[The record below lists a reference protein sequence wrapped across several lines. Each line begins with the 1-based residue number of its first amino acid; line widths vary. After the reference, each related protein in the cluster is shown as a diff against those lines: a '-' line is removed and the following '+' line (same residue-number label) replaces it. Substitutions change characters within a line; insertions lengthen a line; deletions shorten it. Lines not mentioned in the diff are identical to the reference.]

1 MRKMSCILLSAIL
14 LAMLLAGCGA
24 SGKLPTAGGGDA
36 DAGKTLESIT
46 CYPSELNMRVGDTS
60 EITTVLTPADA
71 ENTELIW
78 SSNNPSVV
86 SVSNGTILA
95 LGAGDCTVTAAS
107 AVYAD
112 VRCDIP
118 VTVEEKDNG
127 TTGAESV
134 NPPAGAT
141 VVYVMPSV
149 SSKEVYPSYYLSES
163 EAASM
168 DIDELQFTINQ
179 IYANNGYL
187 FSTDSIQS
195 YFSQMSWYR
204 PITGDSG
211 SLHMSSMDQANIKLL
226 TRYRDAQRS
235 AGYSASTSVGSL
247 WTYNAVQSPLSESFV
262 ASLNGYDVQLLI
274 NTIYAKNGY
283 IFSTPSLAALFEGQP
298 WYWGWTTDSSE
309 LSFSSTDKSNLRLLE
324 KYQ

>member
-1 MRKMSCILLSAIL
+1 MKKLVSILISAIL
-14 LAMLLAGCGA
+14 LASLLAGCGLPE
-24 SGKLPTAGGGDA
+24 KLPIIGGIGA
-36 DAGKTLESIT
+36 DKELESIA
-46 CYPSELNMRVGDTS
+46 CYPAELNMRVGDTS

-78 SSNNPSVV
+78 SSSNPSVV
-86 SVSNGTILA
+86 SVSNGTVLA

-107 AVYAD
+107 AVYAN
-112 VRCDIP
+112 VKCEIP
-118 VTVEEKDNG
+118 VTVEEEKPEAAG
-127 TTGAESV
+127 TV
-134 NPPAGAT
+134 NVTPPAGTT

-149 SSKEVYPSYYLSES
+149 SSDQVYPSYYLSED
-163 EAASM
+163 EVAGM

-179 IYANNGYL
+179 IYAKNGYI

-195 YFSQMSWYR
+195 YFSQMSWYY
-204 PITGDSG
+204 PVTSDSG

-226 TRYRDAQRS
+226 TRYRDTQRS

-247 WTYNAVQSPLSESFV
+247 WTYNAVQAPLSESFV
-262 ASLNGYDVQLLI
+262 ASLTGYDVQLLI

-283 IFSTPSLAALFEGQP
+283 IFSSPSLAALFEGQP
-298 WYWGWTTDSSE
+298 WYWGWTTDASE
-309 LSFSSTDKSNLRLLE
+309 LSFSSTDKNNLRLLE